1 MEVPLYAVI
10 FVLLV
15 VVLVLIFRPRKV
27 EVPAIEELESKLRFA
42 LASAASVKEIQD
54 ALEGLPHDL
63 LESITRSLGK
73 RTGKLNE
80 LLATFE
86 LTQYDRLFYLGEPID
101 FVGVKYGEGI
111 DFIEV
116 KTGKARLSED
126 ERKLKE
132 LIDAKMINYV
142 PLSVEKIGIAEHI
155 DTEEIERQF
164 EPGGKVK
171 LALQYFGGK

>member
-1 MEVPLYAVI
+1 MEIPLYAVI

-15 VVLVLIFRPRKV
+15 VILVLILRPRKV

-42 LASAASVKEIQD
+42 LASATSVKEIQE
-54 ALEGLPHDL
+54 ALEDLPHDL

-86 LTQYDRLFYLGEPID
+86 LTQYDRLFYLGEPVD
-101 FVGVKYGEGI
+101 FVGIKYGEGV

-116 KTGKARLSED
+116 KTGRARLSDD
-126 ERKLKE
+126 EKRLKE
-132 LIDAKMINYV
+132 LIDSKLVNYV
-142 PLSVEKIGIAEHI
+142 PLSVQKIGIAEEVDTGEI
-155 DTEEIERQF
+155 D
-164 EPGGKVK
+164 
-171 LALQYFGGK
+171 

>member
-1 MEVPLYAVI
+1 METPYIII
-10 FVLLV
+10 FVLV
-15 VVLVLIFRPRKV
+15 VVILILALRPRKIR
-27 EVPAIEELESKLRFA
+27 VPAIEELESKLKFA
-42 LASAASVKEIQD
+42 LASATSVREIRD
-54 ALEGLPHDL
+54 ILEDLPHDL

-101 FVGVKYGEGI
+101 FVGIKYGEGI

-132 LIDAKMINYV
+132 LIDLKMVNYV
-142 PLSVEKIGIAEHI
+142 PLSVQKIGIAEHI
-155 DTEEIERQF
+155 ETEEMEYHS
-164 EPGGKVK
+164 EP
-171 LALQYFGGK
+171 

>member
-1 MEVPLYAVI
+1 METILYVII

-15 VVLVLIFRPRKV
+15 VILVLILRPRKI
-27 EVPAIEELESKLRFA
+27 EVPAIQELESKLRFA
-42 LASAASVKEIQD
+42 LASAASVREIQD
-54 ALEGLPHDL
+54 TLEGLPHDL

-101 FVGVKYGEGI
+101 FIGIKYGEGI

-116 KTGKARLSED
+116 KTGKARLTED
-126 ERKLKE
+126 EKE
-132 LIDAKMINYV
+132 LKDLIECKMVNYV
-142 PLSVEKIGIAEHI
+142 PLSVQRIGIAEHI
-155 DTEEIERQF
+155 DATEAEYQS
-164 EPGGKVK
+164 EP
-171 LALQYFGGK
+171 

>member
-1 MEVPLYAVI
+1 MEILLYVII
-10 FVLLV
+10 FVLLA

-27 EVPAIEELESKLRFA
+27 ELPDIDELESKLRFA

-54 ALEGLPHDL
+54 ALEDLPHDV

-86 LTQYDRLFYLGEPID
+86 LTKYDRLFYLGEPID
-101 FVGVKYGEGI
+101 FVGIKYGEGI

-116 KTGKARLSED
+116 KTGKARLTAD
-126 ERKLKE
+126 EREIKDLIESKLV
-132 LIDAKMINYV
+132 NYV
-142 PLSVEKIGIAEHI
+142 PLSVQKIGIAEHI
-155 DTEEIERQF
+155 DTEES
-164 EPGGKVK
+164 GG
-171 LALQYFGGK
+171 

>member
-15 VVLVLIFRPRKV
+15 VVLVLIFRPRKI
-27 EVPAIEELESKLRFA
+27 EVPVIEELESKLRFA

-54 ALEGLPHDL
+54 ALEDLPHDL

-86 LTQYDRLFYLGEPID
+86 LTQYDRLFYLGEPVD

-126 ERKLKE
+126 EKKLKE
-132 LIDAKMINYV
+132 LIDAKMVNYV
-142 PLSVEKIGIAEHI
+142 PLSVQKIGIAEHI
-155 DTEEIERQF
+155 DTEEIL
-164 EPGGKVK
+164 GGSNE
-171 LALQYFGGK
+171 

>member
-1 MEVPLYAVI
+1 MEIFLYVI
-10 FVLLV
+10 ILVLLV
-15 VVLVLIFRPRKV
+15 VVFVLILRPRKIQ
-27 EVPAIEELESKLRFA
+27 VPAIEELENKLRFA
-42 LASAASVKEIQD
+42 LASATSVKEIQD
-54 ALEGLPHDL
+54 TLEDLPHDL

-101 FVGVKYGEGI
+101 FVGIKYDEGV

-132 LIDAKMINYV
+132 LIDSKMVNYV
-142 PLSVEKIGIAEHI
+142 ALSVQRIGIAEEV
-155 DTEEIERQF
+155 DTEETGYQ
-164 EPGGKVK
+164 
-171 LALQYFGGK
+171 

>member
-1 MEVPLYAVI
+1 MDIPYIIIICV
-10 FVLLV
+10 LV
-15 VVLVLIFRPRKV
+15 VGILILALRPRRV
-27 EVPAIEELESKLRFA
+27 RVPDIEELETKLRFA
-42 LASAASVKEIQD
+42 LASASSVQEIRSI
-54 ALEGLPHDL
+54 LEGLPHDL

-86 LTQYDRLFYLGEPID
+86 LTKYDRLFYLGEPID

-116 KTGKARLSED
+116 KTGKVRLTED

-132 LIDAKMINYV
+132 LIDLKMVNYI
-142 PLSVEKIGIAEHI
+142 PLSVQRIGIAEEI
-155 DTEEIERQF
+155 DTSEIGYQP
-164 EPGGKVK
+164 EP
-171 LALQYFGGK
+171 

>member
-1 MEVPLYAVI
+1 MEILLYVII

-15 VVLVLIFRPRKV
+15 IVLMLLFRPRRV

-42 LASAASVKEIQD
+42 LASAVSVKEIQD
-54 ALEGLPHDL
+54 TLEDLPHDL
-63 LESITRSLGK
+63 LESITRSLGR

-101 FVGVKYGEGI
+101 FVGIKYGEGV

-116 KTGKARLSED
+116 KTGKARLTED

-132 LIDAKMINYV
+132 LIDAKMVNYTQ
-142 PLSVEKIGIAEHI
+142 LSVNKIGIAEHI
-155 DTEEIERQF
+155 DTEEGE
-164 EPGGKVK
+164 E
-171 LALQYFGGK
+171 